1 MLDEFVPPKS
11 EPKESTPSE
20 KPTTASTNQPTTEE
34 DGLSDEDFAKQLQQ
48 GMAELL
54 GGLENDPEM
63 ASQFE
68 AMMKELTSEAAA
80 QSPVPQPTSTAP
92 ITTDSAP
99 RQPPSTSSTTK
110 KSAKSK
116 KEEPAEDFQ
125 ETIRKTM
132 ERLNASGSS
141 ASAAAASSANSE
153 EDLMAEMLK
162 AMQASGFG
170 GENGA
175 AGSEED
181 FSKMLLG
188 MMEQLTNKEIL
199 YEPMKE
205 LHDKFPEWMI
215 KNEGTV
221 KEEDMK
227 RYKEQ
232 QLYVKEIVE
241 RFEAKGYSDDNAV
254 DREYIVERMQKVC
267 FESMGKSTNVL
278 IEWTDASSRFTT
290 PRSSWLNG
298 CCPRSIWGTR
308 RRLSTAIT

>member
-1 MLDEFVPPKS
+1 MLDEFVPPKQ
-11 EPKESTPSE
+11 ES
-20 KPTTASTNQPTTEE
+20 KASTSSNKLTTSTTTQPSIED

-48 GMAELL
+48 GMTELL
-54 GGLENDPEM
+54 GGLESDPEM

-68 AMMKELTSEAAA
+68 AMMKELTSETG
-80 QSPVPQPTSTAP
+80 SLPQIPQA
-92 ITTDSAP
+92 
-99 RQPPSTSSTTK
+99 SSTPTTA
-110 KSAKSK
+110 SS
-116 KEEPAEDFQ
+116 EPAPSLAEKNSRKEDPEEFQ

-141 ASAAAASSANSE
+141 ASAAAASSSNNE

-170 GENGA
+170 GENGE
-175 AGSEED
+175 AGGEED

-205 LHDKFPEWMI
+205 LHDKFPEWMV

-221 KEEDMK
+221 KEDDMK

-232 QLYVKEIVE
+232 QIYVKEIVQ
-241 RFEAKGYSDDNAV
+241 RFEAKGYSDENVA

-267 FESMGKSTNVL
+267 L
-278 IEWTDASSRFTT
+278 LTDSK
-290 PRSSWLNG
+290 
-298 CCPRSIWGTR
+298 C
-308 RRLSTAIT
+308 LSKVY

>member
-1 MLDEFVPPKS
+1 MLDEFVPPKA
-11 EPKESTPSE
+11 EPKAATTSS
-20 KPTTASTNQPTTEE
+20 KPTTTTQPSIQE

-68 AMMKELTSEAAA
+68 AMMKELTSEPAS
-80 QSPVPQPTSTAP
+80 QPPVPPTTSTKPTAAP
-92 ITTDSAP
+92 SSSSKQT
-99 RQPPSTSSTTK
+99 PSTSSTK
-110 KSAKSK
+110 KKAK
-116 KEEPAEDFQ
+116 KEDPEDFQ

-132 ERLNASGSS
+132 ERLNASGTS

-170 GENGA
+170 GENGE
-175 AGSEED
+175 GNEED

-205 LHDKFPEWMI
+205 LHDKFPEWMV

-221 KEEDMK
+221 KEDDMK

-232 QLYVKEIVE
+232 QIYVREIVE
-241 RFEAKGYSDDNAV
+241 RFEKNGYSDENAG

-267 FESMGKSTNVL
+267 FFDMSVE
-278 IEWTDASSRFTT
+278 
-290 PRSSWLNG
+290 
-298 CCPRSIWGTR
+298 
-308 RRLSTAIT
+308 